1 MENITTKIEITLS
14 VDNTNNMYSREII
27 LNGKKVFFD
36 KFDKKLLNEKD
47 FIHVFTDKLINGVE
61 NE

>member
-27 LNGKKVFFD
+27 LMVKKFFSTNST
-36 KFDKKLLNEKD
+36 KNF
-47 FIHVFTDKLINGVE
+47 
-61 NE
+61 